1 MGAEVPRV
9 QCDMAQTGEAEN
21 SPDEREEAEGESPQS
36 DHGKPEQISESD
48 PGDVRPQSVVNVLQS
63 EDVKLQ

>member
-9 QCDMAQTGEAEN
+9 QYDMAQTVEAEN
-21 SPDEREEAEGESPQS
+21 SPDECEQAEGGSAQS

-48 PGDVRPQSVVNVLQS
+48 NQCPDASAA
-63 EDVKLQ
+63 